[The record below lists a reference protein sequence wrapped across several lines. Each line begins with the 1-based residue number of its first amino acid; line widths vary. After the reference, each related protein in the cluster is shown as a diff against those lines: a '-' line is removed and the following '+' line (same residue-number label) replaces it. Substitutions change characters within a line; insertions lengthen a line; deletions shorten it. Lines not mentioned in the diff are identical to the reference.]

1 MPDSTSP
8 KLERGKEE
16 VWDFQ
21 VKFLWKCP
29 PQGQMSV
36 TVLHWG
42 VLTVYHK

>member
-1 MPDSTSP
+1 MLDSISP
-8 KLERGKEE
+8 KLEREKQE

-29 PQGQMSV
+29 PQRQVSAIV
-36 TVLHWG
+36 FHWG